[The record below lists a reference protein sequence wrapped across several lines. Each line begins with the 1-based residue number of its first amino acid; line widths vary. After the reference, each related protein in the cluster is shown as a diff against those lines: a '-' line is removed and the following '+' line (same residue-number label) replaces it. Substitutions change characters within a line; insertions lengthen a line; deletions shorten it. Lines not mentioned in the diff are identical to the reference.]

1 MRLQAIAVHADAAER
16 LDTLLT
22 TFLSD
27 AGATA
32 ALILDRGGQPIA
44 AAGAVPGPDAASVG
58 ALAAGAFASTG
69 ALARL
74 LGETEFTALFHEGAR
89 ERLHASA
96 VDDDTLFLALFD
108 ARTTAGMVRLFARE
122 TSRAIAHVLEDQRL
136 RPRRIGALA
145 GPMTDEEARRA
156 IGHRPG

>member
-1 MRLQAIAVHADAAER
+1 VRMRALAIHEDAAAR
-16 LDTLLT
+16 LDTLLSA
-22 TFLSD
+22 FLSD

-32 ALILDRGGQPIA
+32 ALLLDRGGQPLA
-44 AAGAVPGPDAASVG
+44 TVGAVPGPDAASVG
-58 ALAAGAFASTG
+58 ALAAGAFASTF

-74 LGETEFTALFHEGAR
+74 LGEPEFTSLFHEGAH

-96 VDDDTLFLALFD
+96 VDDNTLLLALFD

-122 TSRAIAHVLEDQRL
+122 TSRAIAQVLEDQRL

-145 GPMTDEEARRA
+145 APMTDDEARQA
-156 IGHRPG
+156 IGHRPA